1 MEKYYFEQSEKDQ
14 CAPIGYLI
22 TIVFALFAF
31 VLGQIFSND
40 ISIALLGY
48 SIIESSEGNSTFEFA
63 LKLVPF
69 MFFLIGLLV
78 GLKFIQKRKV
88 LTLFT
93 TRESFDW
100 NRFFVSFFLWFI
112 ILAISLMIAQLNG
125 ASFEYN
131 FQVSTFVPLLI
142 VSMSLLLIQITAEEL
157 FFRGFLLQSLNRIVS
172 FGIFPILLSGTLFG
186 LMHLGNPEVSKLG
199 YGILAYYIGTG
210 VFLGIIARMDDG
222 IELSMGYHFMNNF
235 FAAVILT
242 NDWQAFHT
250 DAIFID
256 HTEPVFGFETFLTI
270 LFLQPLLLFIFSKVY
285 KWSDWNEKMWRKLN

>member
-1 MEKYYFEQSEKDQ
+1 MEKSYFEQSEKDQ

-22 TIVFALFAF
+22 TVVFALFAF

-48 SIIESSEGNSTFEFA
+48 SIIESSEGNSTLEFA

-78 GLKFIQKRKV
+78 GLKFIQKRKI

-93 TRESFDW
+93 ARESFDW

-131 FQVSTFVPLLI
+131 FQASTFVPLLI

-285 KWSDWNEKMWRKLN
+285 KWSDWKDKMWRKLN